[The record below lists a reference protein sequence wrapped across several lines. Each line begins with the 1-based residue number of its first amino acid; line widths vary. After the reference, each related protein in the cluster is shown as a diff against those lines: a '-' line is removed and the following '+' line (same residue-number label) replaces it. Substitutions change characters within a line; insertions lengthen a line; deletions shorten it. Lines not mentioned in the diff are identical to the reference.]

1 VGVVA
6 ELMSDTYPELTTR
19 RTHIERTTRAEEE
32 RFLDTIEA
40 GMDRFEEVAPE
51 GGTGTIPGS
60 EAFKLYDT
68 FGFPLDLTELMA
80 SERGY
85 EVDREGFDE
94 ALELQRQRSR
104 SLSGWLGS
112 SPSGDAGGLTE
123 EVLEL
128 ARGVVTDA
136 DQEFVGYDRLRVETK
151 VLEQSSLDGMRALL
165 LAENPFYVEAGGQV
179 SDSGYLRGEGWELAV
194 ESVVRN
200 ERGQA
205 VVLGEPTHG
214 QVPEAPH
221 EVLAVVEEHMRRDTE
236 RNHTATHLLHA
247 ALRAVLGEHVHQAG
261 SLVAPDRLRF
271 DFTHH
276 GPLTPVER
284 SRIERLVN
292 EAIWANKPLEIE
304 HRPYRE
310 ALDAGA
316 MALFGEKYGDVVRT
330 VSVPGV
336 SLELCGGCHVRSTG
350 QIGMFRIASE
360 TGVAAGV
367 RRLEAVTG
375 PRAYARLLDAEGMI
389 ADLAE
394 RLRVAPTELPGR
406 VSALIEERDQLEGS
420 LAEQRGADAES
431 MATRLVE
438 EAEPLGEEGGR
449 LVRASVALPAGSDI
463 AAFGDRL
470 RAGLGSGAAVIHVH
484 TEDGKDA
491 ILAVVTDDWI
501 GRGLRAGDLVRT
513 ASRATGSGGGG
524 KPHLAQGGVGDP
536 TRLGEAL
543 EEAAALARSGAS
555 GQ

>member
-1 VGVVA
+1 
-6 ELMSDTYPELTTR
+6 
-19 RTHIERTTRAEEE
+19 
-32 RFLDTIEA
+32 
-40 GMDRFEEVAPE
+40 
-51 GGTGTIPGS
+51 
-60 EAFKLYDT
+60 
-68 FGFPLDLTELMA
+68 
-80 SERGY
+80 
-85 EVDREGFDE
+85 VDREGFDE

-104 SLSGWLGS
+104 SLSGGLGS